1 MGKRGYIAILASCL
15 WLSWWLPTANAQSDF
30 SLGVSAHELFPPE
43 SEYDH
48 LALPLLTDFNQTILS
63 DPVYYQAISGDLG
76 GEFLNIASYDGFSR
90 GRTPTMGFLAEL
102 LVDQRWRFRF
112 ASAWT
117 MGTLSR
123 DFSALF
129 FDPEAQAERVVNGLF
144 EGPWNAT
151 TLRLTGGYQTKGRT
165 CFFAEA
171 GGIYQFRSFKPVEA
185 MLVGHPLQVSANR
198 RESHP
203 GVMISTGLRGW
214 AQSAVAVELNV
225 QLQTVFQ
232 DESTI
237 HTPGIGLTAVWQF
250 GRRQTEETAVTIPAT
265 TPTVAE
271 VYVPDRWAQLFEY
284 EQPEMLD
291 FPRGQSTPLLANSYP
306 DGLDIMA
313 GASVQ
318 LPIRPAETFVL
329 YPEVTMEGRW
339 DTATTFI
346 VPHLDGSR
354 PYVTLPVPN
363 DLPLGLYALQM
374 NYQTDEQHQIALPL
388 FVREPLSSWIATM
401 SNTDRSFFLELSPDI
416 DRWRKRVRD
425 LHGRLDSLRSRRD
438 SIGWKATQDSLR
450 WLELVSLD
458 RRLDHLTD
466 VYKDE
471 VTDILDS
478 LERQRAAT
486 PGITDRE
493 ALEQAVAEAGQAVRD
508 CQNHTAALEEELK
521 KQADTCDALKAEQD
535 AILEQIHQMFIDN
548 GFTGSYGYH
557 ADGRYYYGY
566 SGESSQTNT
575 DFGNLP
581 WEKEVANL
589 KKDLKKLNSRYRDC
603 RDRLEKLP
611 DLIAENRERCAIMEE
626 ARQRAEDARSRGE
639 AHAALE
645 ASLQDECA
653 WFKKALEQL
662 ADWCAENP
670 GTCDFMDELEQL
682 LKDDC
687 PGSRG
692 EWTAFWDKIED
703 MLAQK
708 KELEDA
714 YKRSSRQGWD
724 DVADLE
730 EEIDDAGEQKEDA
743 WDAIRILQDE
753 EARRIR
759 EQKAA
764 ARDEATAAAAEEKR
778 KREQLN
784 DCLEQLA
791 AWIRGNQ
798 DLINPSDRD
807 KVLSRITSG
816 AGAVGQGALEAA
828 EKVVRGGSAAGATI
842 TGVGVGA
849 FHLGAAILY
858 MIAEDKW
865 TAAANRVV
873 DSHIKNRIEAEAV
886 LSDDPCGVIDIGGDR
901 SYFYM
906 KINGKTVVFSIT
918 PNGFECHGVVA

>member
-1 MGKRGYIAILASCL
+1 MG
-15 WLSWWLPTANAQSDF
+15 F
-30 SLGVSAHELFPPE
+30 SVLELFPSDE
-43 SEYDH
+43 EYDH

-76 GEFLNIASYDGFSR
+76 GEFLEVQSYDGFSR
-90 GRTPTMGFLAEL
+90 GRTPTLGLLAEM

-112 ASAWT
+112 GGTWT

-123 DFSALF
+123 DFSAIF
-129 FDPEAQAERVVNGLF
+129 FDPEAQTERVVNGLF

-171 GGIYQFRSFKPVEA
+171 GGIYQFRSFEPVEA

-250 GRRQTEETAVTIPAT
+250 GRRPTEETAVTIPAT
-265 TPTVAE
+265 SPTVAE

-284 EQPEMLD
+284 EQPEILD
-291 FPRGQSTPLLANSYP
+291 SPRDQSTSLLANSYP
-306 DGLDIMA
+306 DGLDVMA

-318 LPIRPAETFVL
+318 LPMRPAEAFVL
-329 YPEVTMEGRW
+329 YPEATMEGRW
-339 DTATTFI
+339 DTVTTSI

-363 DLPLGLYALQM
+363 DLPLGLYDLQM
-374 NYQTDEQHQIALPL
+374 NYQTDDQHQIVLPL
-388 FVREPLSSWIATM
+388 FVREPLSSWISTM
-401 SNTDRSFFLELSPDI
+401 SDTDRSFFFLELSPDI
-416 DRWRKRVRD
+416 DGWRKRVRD
-425 LHGRLDSLRSRRD
+425 LDKQLDSLRSRRD

-450 WLELVSLD
+450 WQELVSLD
-458 RRLDHLTD
+458 KRLDLLVD
-466 VYKDE
+466 VYKKE
-471 VTDILDS
+471 ITGILDS
-478 LERQRAAT
+478 LDRQRAAT
-486 PGITDRE
+486 PGITDRD
-493 ALEQAVAEAGQAVRD
+493 ALAQAVAEAKQAVED
-508 CQNHTAALEEELK
+508 CQNHTEALEQELEE
-521 KQADTCDALKAEQD
+521 QAEQCDALKAEQD
-535 AILEQIHQMFIDN
+535 AILEQIHQLFIDN

-557 ADGRYYYGY
+557 SDGRYYYGY
-566 SGESSQTNT
+566 SGESSKTNT

-589 KKDLKKLNSRYRDC
+589 KKDLKALNKRYRKC
-603 RDRLEKLP
+603 RDRMEELP
-611 DLIAENRERCAIMEE
+611 DLIAENQERCALM
-626 ARQRAEDARSRGE
+626 ADAQQRAEDAQQRGE
-639 AHAALE
+639 AYAALE
-645 ASLQDECA
+645 ARLQDECA

-662 ADWCAENP
+662 VEWCMENT
-670 GTCDFMDELEQL
+670 GICDFMDDLEQL

-687 PGSRG
+687 PSSRE
-692 EWTAFWDKIED
+692 EWTAFWDKVED

-708 KELEDA
+708 KKLEDA
-714 YKRSSRQGWD
+714 LKRSSRRGWD

-730 EEIDDAGEQKEDA
+730 DEIDDTQQEKEDA

-764 ARDEATAAAAEEKR
+764 ARADAAAAAAKEKEE
-778 KREQLN
+778 RERLN

-791 AWIRGNQ
+791 AWIRDNQ
-798 DLINPSDRD
+798 DLINPSDRE
-807 KVLSRITSG
+807 KILARITSG
-816 AGAVGQGALEAA
+816 AGAMGQGALEAA
-828 EKVVRGGSAAGATI
+828 EKVVRGGSTAGATL

-865 TAAANRVV
+865 KAAANRVV

-886 LSDDPCGVIDIGGDR
+886 LSDDPCGVIDIGSDR

-918 PNGFECHGVVA
+918 PLGFECHGEVS